1 MQRIAVL
8 AFFSLT
14 LLAAGFLFTGCGA
27 TDSSSGGSGDG
38 QKWVA
43 TTGHVYDALSRI
55 SEGTEVEIKLLCGP
69 GIDPHS
75 YAASTSDVKSMA
87 GADAIFFNGFHLE
100 ARLHELLHHEF
111 ADKSWSMASV
121 FPKEARLDW
130 VEDGE
135 IDPEAP
141 FDPHIWNHLPAWATC
156 VKELTEKVAEIDPKN
171 ADTYSKNG
179 EKYVAEIKA
188 IHETAKA
195 KFESI
200 PKETRVLVSAHD
212 AFNYFAKVYGFETV
226 AVLGIGNDA
235 EADVKTMRDV
245 SKTICDRKVPVIF
258 LETITNPKVT
268 EALQESCAAR
278 DWSVKI
284 AEQPLYS
291 DDLGSEAPQNTF
303 LGAFESNVN
312 LIAESLGE

>member
-141 FDPHIWNHLPAWATC
+141 FDPHIWN
-156 VKELTEKVAEIDPKN
+156 
-171 ADTYSKNG
+171 
-179 EKYVAEIKA
+179 
-188 IHETAKA
+188 
-195 KFESI
+195 
-200 PKETRVLVSAHD
+200 
-212 AFNYFAKVYGFETV
+212 
-226 AVLGIGNDA
+226 
-235 EADVKTMRDV
+235 
-245 SKTICDRKVPVIF
+245 
-258 LETITNPKVT
+258 
-268 EALQESCAAR
+268 
-278 DWSVKI
+278 
-284 AEQPLYS
+284 
-291 DDLGSEAPQNTF
+291 
-303 LGAFESNVN
+303 
-312 LIAESLGE
+312 